1 MLLKLIQK
9 GQFNKTAEATGDL
22 IGDKIANKIT
32 KVSRTSAQNN
42 SEAVTNE
49 TENNK
54 LDREV
59 LRKKISPE
67 KRQQI
72 MDDVRLM

>member
-54 LDREV
+54 LDREI